1 MKDSKLEMIY
11 IERWLNL
18 GILLILIMITIGGI
32 TRLTNSGL
40 SMVDWKLISGAIPPL
55 DNKDWI
61 DTFDKYKQFPEY
73 KKINKNMSLSEFK
86 FIFWWEYLHRVCGRL
101 IGLCF
106 ILPYCFF
113 LFKGYIT
120 KKLNKKLIVLLL
132 LGASQAFFG
141 WFMVKSGLVD
151 VPDVSHFRLSLHL
164 ITAFS
169 IIGYIYWILME
180 LKGVEKN
187 FSKKINRAS
196 LILLIF
202 LLIQICYGGFVAG
215 LKAGYFMLD
224 QNNFIK
230 TIFGINST
238 KKSIDIFNNAIDIQ
252 AFHRLFA
259 WLVLI
264 TSIYV
269 YKICRNTFAQNVS
282 KRILILVSFQILLG
296 IITIISRVKI
306 EIALIHQILAV
317 LLLTQTLRIFFISNK
332 KFQ

>member
-1 MKDSKLEMIY
+1 
-11 IERWLNL
+11 
-18 GILLILIMITIGGI
+18 
-32 TRLTNSGL
+32 
-40 SMVDWKLISGAIPPL
+40 
-55 DNKDWI
+55 
-61 DTFDKYKQFPEY
+61 
-73 KKINKNMSLSEFK
+73 
-86 FIFWWEYLHRVCGRL
+86 
-101 IGLCF
+101 
-106 ILPYCFF
+106 
-113 LFKGYIT
+113 
-120 KKLNKKLIVLLL
+120 
-132 LGASQAFFG
+132 
-141 WFMVKSGLVD
+141 MVKSGLVD

-202 LLIQICYGGFVAG
+202 LMIQICYGGFVAG

-230 TIFGINST
+230 TIFGIEST

-259 WLVLI
+259 WIVLI
-264 TSIYV
+264 TSLYI
-269 YKICRNTFAQNVS
+269 YKISRNTFAQNVS
-282 KRILILVSFQILLG
+282 KRILILISFQILLG